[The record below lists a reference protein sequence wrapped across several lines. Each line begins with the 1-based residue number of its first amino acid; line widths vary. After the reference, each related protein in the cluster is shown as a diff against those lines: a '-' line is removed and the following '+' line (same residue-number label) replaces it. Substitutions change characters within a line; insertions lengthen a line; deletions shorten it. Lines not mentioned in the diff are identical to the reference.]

1 MSGDLEFPLLLAA
14 YAELLPDALD
24 PANPYPDTMLRQ
36 VVLQLL
42 RAVGLPGAPVRR
54 SNLKLQA
61 DLFTVPWH
69 WGPVCPGVV
78 AAGRYVQHPP
88 QERDR
93 IVEPL
98 FFHHRVPGRDTPGA

>member
-1 MSGDLEFPLLLAA
+1 LLFQQVLRYRQLVPGMSGDLEFPLLLAA

-24 PANPYPDTMLRQ
+24 PANTYPDTMLRQ

-61 DLFTVPWH
+61 YLFT
-69 WGPVCPGVV
+69 GPL
-78 AAGRYVQHPP
+78 R
-88 QERDR
+88 
-93 IVEPL
+93 
-98 FFHHRVPGRDTPGA
+98 